1 MDFKE
6 FKLADWL
13 DFLEHRQKIEIQLGL
28 ERVRSVALRM
38 NLLDWTIPVIMVAGT
53 NGKGSTVAALEAIY
67 CAASYRVG
75 VYTSPHLMVFN
86 ERIKLNQQMIADEA
100 LCAAFFAVES
110 CCAPESLSYFEMTTL
125 AALFY
130 FKQQGVDILILEV
143 GLGGRLDACNII
155 DADLA
160 IITGI
165 DFDHQAYLGDSL
177 ESIGYEKAGILR
189 AGKTCI
195 YADLEPP
202 LSVLEE
208 ASRLNVQL
216 LRCGRDYTMVSA
228 DDTWELQCQ
237 NPFLKKELHLDW
249 PKVLSLPKPRLHL
262 AAAAAASVA
271 AIYLLPKRPI
281 LWQALSNAMKTVQI
295 MGRQEL
301 QPGVVS
307 TVFDVAHNPQA
318 VLLLSRFVQTKI
330 KKNRVFAVFS
340 ALNDKD
346 LGGLIKS
353 MLGCVD
359 AWYPCL
365 LSGPR
370 AASRAALEA
379 AFQAQAQSIPA
390 VFFATPHEAYLAAM
404 QDAVAGDVIVVYGSF
419 LMVSAIKGAKITA

>member
-13 DFLEHRQKIEIQLGL
+13 DFLEHRHKNEIQLGL
-28 ERVRSVALRM
+28 DRVRSVALRM
-38 NLLDWTIPVIMVAGT
+38 KLLDWTIPVIMVAGT
-53 NGKGSTVAALEAIY
+53 NGKGSTVAALESIY

-86 ERIKLNQQMIADEA
+86 ERIKLNQQMIADEE
-100 LCAAFFAVES
+100 LCAAFYAVES
-110 CCAPESLSYFEMTTL
+110 CRAPEYLTYFEMTTL

-130 FKQQGVDILILEV
+130 FKRQALDILILEV

-165 DFDHQAYLGDSL
+165 AFDHQAYLGDSL
-177 ESIGYEKAGILR
+177 DAIGYEKAGILR

-202 LSVLEE
+202 LSVIEQ
-208 ASRLNVQL
+208 ATRLNVQL
-216 LRCGRDYTMVSA
+216 LRCGRDYAMVPA
-228 DDTWELQCQ
+228 EDTWELQCQ
-237 NPFLKKELHLDW
+237 TPFIKKELHLDW

-271 AIYLLPKRPI
+271 AMYLLPIRP
-281 LWQALSNAMKTVQI
+281 LSWQALSDAMKTVQI

-301 QPGVVS
+301 QPGEVS
-307 TVFDVAHNPQA
+307 TLFDVAHNPQA
-318 VLLLSRFVQTKI
+318 VLLLSKFVQTKI

-340 ALNDKD
+340 ALSDKD
-346 LGGLIKS
+346 LGGLIQA
-353 MLGCVD
+353 MLACVD

-365 LSGPR
+365 LRSPR
-370 AASRAALEA
+370 AASRAALDA
-379 AFQAQAQSIPA
+379 AFQAHGIIPT
-390 VFFATPHEAYLAAM
+390 VFFTTPHEAYLAAR

-419 LMVSAIKGAKITA
+419 LMVSAIKGAKVTA